1 MNIEENKDLVNNFYE
16 AIDREDYDAAAEF
29 LHKDFLFYFQVDS
42 PILGVAG
49 FVASEKKNFDAFD
62 PFSFRIQEMLTDGD
76 KVAAYMI
83 FEGKHTKSS
92 VFGIE
97 PKGNFVRFSLLM
109 LLTIQDGKIIEK
121 RAHFD
126 QADILAQVAK

>member
-1 MNIEENKDLVNNFYE
+1 MNIEENKELVRRFYE
-16 AIDREDYDAAAEF
+16 AIDREDYDTAAEF
-29 LHKDFLFYFQVDS
+29 LHKDFVFYFQVDS
-42 PILGVAG
+42 PLPGADG
-49 FVASEKKNFDAFD
+49 FVASEKKNFDAFE
-62 PFSFRIQEMLTDGD
+62 PFSFRIQEILAEGH

-83 FEGKHTKSS
+83 FEGQHTKSS

-126 QADILAQVAK
+126 QADIRAQVAR